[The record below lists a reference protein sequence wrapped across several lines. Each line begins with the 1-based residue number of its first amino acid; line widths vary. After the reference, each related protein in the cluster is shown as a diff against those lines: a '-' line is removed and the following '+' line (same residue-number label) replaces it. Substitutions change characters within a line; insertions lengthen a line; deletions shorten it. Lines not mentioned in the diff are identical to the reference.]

1 MDENLI
7 NKVING
13 NEEQFR
19 KLFDE
24 LSPDLFR
31 IAKVRL
37 RENED
42 INDAIQN
49 TMIITYQ
56 SIIKKKKINNLKAWI
71 IKVLINE
78 CNKIYNLNQKHVSIY
93 ERLKEKTNYY
103 YESNENLDFE
113 NIIENLKYKD
123 KLLITLYYGNRYTCE
138 EISKILKMNNNTV
151 KSKILRI
158 REKIKKELGK
168 GGNKY
173 E

>member
-78 CNKIYNLNQKHVSIY
+78 CNKIYNLNQKNVSIY
-93 ERLKEKTNYY
+93 DRL
-103 YESNENLDFE
+103 YESIPNHPSNLEKATNTLAPKPETDSSQ
-113 NIIENLKYKD
+113 NIFVN
-123 KLLITLYYGNRYTCE
+123 NR
-138 EISKILKMNNNTV
+138 V
-151 KSKILRI
+151 
-158 REKIKKELGK
+158 RE
-168 GGNKY
+168 
-173 E
+173 